1 MASLKTWHVMND
13 IEKHYR
19 QRKELGMWRNRKKAK
34 VTESVDTVSGG
45 CPYSASRDSR

>member
-19 QRKELGMWRNRKKAK
+19 QRKELGMLEKQKEGQSNR
-34 VTESVDTVSGG
+34 VSGHSKG
-45 CPYSASRDSR
+45 RLSLQCLQR